1 MSQWFV
7 CMGLYADEAK
17 ARHDFDQLV
26 DLGDVRRLLLRDAA
40 IVEKTE
46 DGSIEILEKTSGAG
60 TADGV
65 MVGAFV
71 GLLFPPALIATAVVG
86 GAAGGVLRHV
96 TRSLSRA
103 DVKELGEVLDRGQL
117 CLVAV
122 AEQESSDVVTSA
134 MQGATERVAR
144 RMDVDAKALEEALR
158 EAEKG

>member
-1 MSQWFV
+1 
-7 CMGLYADEAK
+7 
-17 ARHDFDQLV
+17 
-26 DLGDVRRLLLRDAA
+26 
-40 IVEKTE
+40 
-46 DGSIEILEKTSGAG
+46 
-60 TADGV
+60 

-96 TRSLSRA
+96 TRALSRD

>member
-7 CMGLYADEAK
+7 CMGLYADEEKAK
-17 ARHDFDQLV
+17 HDFDQLV
-26 DLGDVRRLLLRDAA
+26 DLGAARRLLLRDAA

-103 DVKELGEVLDRGQL
+103 DVKELGEVLDRGQI

-122 AEQESSDVVTSA
+122 AEQESSDVVTAA

-144 RMDVDAKALEEALR
+144 RMDVDAKALEETLR
-158 EAEKG
+158 EAEQG